1 MEPTHVLQIRDGEK
15 VYRLKVVADR
25 TIHGNTELFDTSD
38 YAYALS
44 EFHERILAGAE
55 VEVLTIDGELIE
67 SGYEL
72 RCSRPENGGSLKT
85 ISITLVTGEGLY
97 LIDDDVRRRQSAKVE
112 VQRAIHRECANS
124 SKLERA
130 KRLGHALSAQEQAVL
145 DNRQLLEK
153 KLGSFFK

>member
-55 VEVLTIDGELIE
+55 VEVLTIDSELLE

-72 RCSRPENGGSLKT
+72 RCSRPEDGRLST
-85 ISITLVTGEGLY
+85 ISITLVTGDGLY

-130 KRLGHALSAQEQAVL
+130 KRLGHALSAQEQAIL
-145 DNRQLLEK
+145 DTRQLLEK

>member
-15 VYRLKVVADR
+15 EYRLKVIADK
-25 TIHGNTELFDTSD
+25 TAHGNTELFDTSD

-44 EFHERILAGAE
+44 EFHERILNGE
-55 VEVLTIDGELIE
+55 NVDVYTIDGELLE

-72 RCSRPENGGSLKT
+72 RCSRPEDDGSLNT
-85 ISITLVTGEGLY
+85 ISITLVTGNGLY
-97 LIDDDVRRRQSAKVE
+97 SIDDDVRRRQSAKVE

-124 SKLERA
+124 SKLARA
-130 KRLGHALSAQEQAVL
+130 KKLGHALSAQEQAIL
-145 DNRQLLEK
+145 DKRQLLEK